1 MKNKQLASAA
11 GITKRKF
18 KIKKQTKNFILA
30 TWRKVYSEMKLWAK
44 SEAFPNLSYQNL
56 KKTKTSQKLTNDWEK
71 KENFSTHTN
80 NSLFLLFTFLDPAD

>member
-30 TWRKVYSEMKLWAK
+30 TWRKVYSEMKLWEEF
-44 SEAFPNLSYQNL
+44 EAFPNLSYQHL
-56 KKTKTSQKLTNDWEK
+56 KNPNPPKIK
-71 KENFSTHTN
+71 
-80 NSLFLLFTFLDPAD
+80 